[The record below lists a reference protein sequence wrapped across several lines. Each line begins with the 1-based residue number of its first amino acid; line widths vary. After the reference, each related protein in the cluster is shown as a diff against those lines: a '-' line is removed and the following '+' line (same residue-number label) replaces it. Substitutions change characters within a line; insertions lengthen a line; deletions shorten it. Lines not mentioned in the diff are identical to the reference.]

1 VQTLFTLV
9 KGLPLTYNRDLQEDK
24 VPVFDAFDQLQLM
37 LQVTSATLAG
47 ITVNAEHCL
56 QAVSDPLL
64 LATDVVDYLV
74 QKDVPFRDAHHVVGS
89 LVQLSEDL
97 EVPLDQL
104 PFDKVQSI
112 HPSLEEDWTT
122 VFSIE
127 RALSAR
133 KVVGMPNL
141 SLIEVRIQ
149 DCKQRL

>member
-1 VQTLFTLV
+1 MQTLFTLV

-47 ITVNAEHCL
+47 ITVNAERCL

-74 QKDVPFRDAHHVVGS
+74 QKGVPFRDAHHVVGS

-112 HPSLEEDWTT
+112 HSSLEKDWMT

-127 RALSAR
+127 KGTLRANSSRYAE
-133 KVVGMPNL
+133 P
-141 SLIEVRIQ
+141 
-149 DCKQRL
+149 